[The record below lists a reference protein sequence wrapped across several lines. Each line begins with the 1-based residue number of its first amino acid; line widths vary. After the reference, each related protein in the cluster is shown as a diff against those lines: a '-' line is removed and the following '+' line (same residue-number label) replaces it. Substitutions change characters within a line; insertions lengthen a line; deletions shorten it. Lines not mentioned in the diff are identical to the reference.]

1 MKKLHR
7 ISAFFLSVLMSIALL
22 TSCGNNGA
30 ATPNAS
36 SSAISTTPSAIDTE
50 QKVLRISIAA
60 SEQEKKDYEECI
72 ARFEEKH
79 PDFTVDANYSS
90 GGTWQEIC
98 DKLMHPVRLP
108 M

>member
-36 SSAISTTPSAIDTE
+36 SSAISTTPSAIDTAPIPDLPDRKTICIME
-50 QKVLRISIAA
+50 RGNEKCQTIFYKGIMPSERI
-60 SEQEKKDYEECI
+60 
-72 ARFEEKH
+72 
-79 PDFTVDANYSS
+79 
-90 GGTWQEIC
+90 
-98 DKLMHPVRLP
+98 
-108 M
+108 